1 VKVPQ
6 PAGWGIRASF
16 HTVSQAVGPDV
27 TTYKIWLVEIQT
39 PWVVYVGGFREH
51 ALLTSDLKDE
61 EAIT

>member
-1 VKVPQ
+1 
-6 PAGWGIRASF
+6 
-16 HTVSQAVGPDV
+16 VGPDV